1 VGPAGSPVVFRS
13 PWRGTVPPLHR
24 SPAVVERSGC
34 DTSPVD
40 PTSREG
46 RLRLMSYVWP
56 DQVARLDRL
65 RGALA
70 VAAEVPAVVE
80 TEAAAAFVRRLELVD
95 GTTTVLWHSVMWQYL
110 GRDEQTA
117 VTARIDELGTRADDR
132 AGFAHLLLEPRRRA
146 AGARHEFLVVLRT
159 WPGGEERVLGAA
171 HPHGIPTTWD

>member
-1 VGPAGSPVVFRS
+1 
-13 PWRGTVPPLHR
+13 
-24 SPAVVERSGC
+24 
-34 DTSPVD
+34 VD

-56 DQVARLDRL
+56 DQVERLDRL